1 MYQVQVNYQMLQPQ
15 TSLPSFQRDFQFK
28 VSLIRTMLL
37 YHGLSKISKAHQD
50 KRASL
55 KIEFKMPSRAS
66 SNQEETM
73 EETCKPHLSVRA
85 NIKLRPSQ
93 SSIWWIL
100 QETSWVSQRLK
111 FHQFS
116 HLFLANL
123 NHNAVFLELEA
134 ITTLHILH
142 STDNKNK
149 PLLKYLQS
157 LEHKQGK
164 QKMPDKVMDKKK
176 MK

>member
-1 MYQVQVNYQMLQPQ
+1 MLQPQ
-15 TSLPSFQRDFQFK
+15 TSPLSFQRDFQFK
-28 VSLIRTMLL
+28 VSLTRTMLL
-37 YHGLSKISKAHQD
+37 FHGLSKISRAHQD
-50 KRASL
+50 KRDSQ
-55 KIEFKMPSRAS
+55 KIEFKMPSNVS

-73 EETCKPHLSVRA
+73 EATCKLHLSVIA

-93 SSIWWIL
+93 SSIWWTL
-100 QETSWVSQRLK
+100 QETSWISQRLK

-123 NHNAVFLELEA
+123 NHNAVFLEWEA

-149 PLLKYLQS
+149 QLLKYLQFQE
-157 LEHKQGK
+157 LQQGK
-164 QKMPDKVMDKKK
+164 WTSQDKIMDKKK